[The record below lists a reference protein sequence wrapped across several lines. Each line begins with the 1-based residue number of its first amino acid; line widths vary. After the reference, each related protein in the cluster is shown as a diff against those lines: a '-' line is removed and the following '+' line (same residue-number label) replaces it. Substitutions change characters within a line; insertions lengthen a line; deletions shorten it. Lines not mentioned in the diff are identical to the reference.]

1 MREVIEEFEVVL
13 RFQTTVDTETG
24 EITTNC
30 IKKSIDKNV
39 VNDTEVK
46 KSRKKLSKKD
56 EKSTPTL
63 ILESNKYSLTTSA
76 IELMQLTPGDKIDIK
91 YEKINGVLKPII
103 GKDDIFG
110 TKSGNKITL
119 SNTVTFK
126 GTKNEMLSKY
136 GSEFNIIN
144 HPTKE
149 GLFLLDCEG
158 VEIPKGDENV
168 NINEETSFNLD
179 LEDFIENED
188 DSKITE
194 IDSNF
199 FVL

>member
-1 MREVIEEFEVVL
+1 MKEVIEEFEVIL
-13 RFQTTVDTETG
+13 RFQTTVDVETG
-24 EITTNC
+24 EIITNC

-39 VNDTEVK
+39 VNNIEVRKPRK
-46 KSRKKLSKKD
+46 KSSKED
-56 EKSTPTL
+56 EKSTPVLT
-63 ILESNKYSLTTSA
+63 LESNKYSLTTSA
-76 IELMQLTPGDKIDIK
+76 VELMQLIPGDKIDIK
-91 YEKINGVLKPII
+91 YEKINGVLKPVI
-103 GKDDIFG
+103 GKDDVFG
-110 TKSGNKITL
+110 TKSGNKMTL
-119 SNTVTFK
+119 SNTVSFK

-158 VEIPKGDENV
+158 IEIPKGDENV
-168 NINEETSFNLD
+168 NIDEETSFNLD
-179 LEDFIENED
+179 LEDLVENED